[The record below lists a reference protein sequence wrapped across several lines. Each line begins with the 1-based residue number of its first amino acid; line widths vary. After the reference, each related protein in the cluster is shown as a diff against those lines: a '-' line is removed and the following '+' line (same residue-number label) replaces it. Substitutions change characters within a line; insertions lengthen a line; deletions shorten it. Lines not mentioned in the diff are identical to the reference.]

1 MFRFAGPITMN
12 DASAAL
18 AAACRAIDGGESQF
32 SLDTLG
38 RSDSSAVAVLI
49 AAKRHAEQSGK
60 SLRWTDVPE
69 AVASLADLYGVDGL
83 VSGAPGHA
91 PAVGTVAVVPPVA
104 TRASP

>member
-18 AAACRAIDGGESQF
+18 AAARRAIDGGESQF

-49 AAKRHAEQSGK
+49 AARRHAELGGK
-60 SLRWTDVPE
+60 TLQCTDVPE
-69 AVASLADLYGVDGL
+69 AVASLARLYGVDGL
-83 VSGAPGHA
+83 ISPASTHA
-91 PAVGTVAVVPPVA
+91 PAVGTIAVTPPVSA
-104 TRASP
+104 RTTS